1 MASKLE
7 ARAREAMEAAGRAT
21 DLLARSTRDSA
32 KGIRATEEREQSL
45 TEQMMSMGA
54 QLLLREDTARAMQ
67 LSIDQL
73 TSRCAAAEQERDRL
87 RVGAAVLEEQ
97 DASRAKTIAELTTR
111 MQQASLGAAVCEKGA
126 AAAQAH
132 AMHLNERALRAEQAE
147 RALSQKADTLELECR
162 EAERKGHVLLQ
173 ELAKTE
179 GVRLAAQEAARARA
193 AAEKHA
199 GEMLEELTRARS
211 ELEAARSQILH
222 LQGCARA
229 LEGAGEEAAL
239 ARQLAAEKEA
249 ACQAL
254 QRKLDAAARKADAV
268 RGVEQPLQQLPHP
281 RACVRK
287 HALHLTHVRHPGTEQ
302 GAAPATAASCC
313 RGCLACV
320 SFSRTSSGKGSRERE
335 EGSAQRAG
343 EAGAHDAH
351 ARTHARTHTHT
362 HTARARSR

>member
-1 MASKLE
+1 MCANLYATALLQSEQVASKHE

-21 DLLARSTRDSA
+21 ALLARSTRDSA
-32 KGIRATEEREQSL
+32 KGIRQTEEREQSL

-54 QLLLREDTARAMQ
+54 QLLLREDAARAMQ

-73 TSRCAAAEQERDRL
+73 TSRCASAEQERDRL
-87 RVGAAVLEEQ
+87 RVGAAVLQEQ
-97 DASRAKTIAELTTR
+97 DASRAKTITELTNR

-132 AMHLNERALRAEQAE
+132 AMQLHGRALRAEQAE
-147 RALSQKADTLELECR
+147 RALSQKADTLERECR
-162 EAERKGHVLLQ
+162 EAERKCHVLLQ

-179 GVRLAAQEAARARA
+179 GVRLAAQEEARARA

-199 GEMLEELTRARS
+199 GEMLEQLTRARS
-211 ELEAARSQILH
+211 EVEAARSQLIH

-229 LEGAGEEAAL
+229 LEGAGEEAAH
-239 ARQLAAEKEA
+239 ARQLAVEKEA

-268 RGVEQPLQQLPHP
+268 RSMEQPLQQRLHV
-281 RACVRK
+281 RACVRA
-287 HALHLTHVRHPGTEQ
+287 HAPHLTRVRHPGTEQ

-320 SFSRTSSGKGSRERE
+320 SFSRTRTGKGRRVCE
-335 EGSAQRAG
+335 EGGAQRAS
-343 EAGAHDAH
+343 EAGDKQSEAQ
-351 ARTHARTHTHT
+351 
-362 HTARARSR
+362 